1 MVEEPAVT
9 PEANHSQPKWK
20 TAAGSPW
27 LYGDDPAT
35 GTDQLDRDRVV
46 GQLIRAIEAV
56 ADQSPSSV
64 IALVGPWGSGKTT
77 LLSEIAEVLT
87 TEAQWCVASYNP
99 WAYSTYETA
108 VLGFFDELAGA
119 LPEGTLGKDTRQQI
133 GMWVSRLSPVGAIGG
148 LVGVDGTAAIDRLGA
163 LVRGDQSPET
173 LREKAA
179 GALREIDHPVL
190 VILDDLDR
198 LQPPELL
205 LTFKLVRLLG
215 RLPNVYY
222 LLAYDEST
230 LEDTL
235 ARTDLIGTGPGR
247 ARQYLEKM
255 VQVRLE
261 VPPLMELQR
270 LRLMN
275 QGVDDL
281 CARHS
286 IELDASMQERLQSG
300 WDECLSRY
308 LDQPRAFKLLFTQVD
323 ALWPEVDGEVD
334 FADFLHITFLRR
346 FEPSVFSLILKARA
360 ELVGDPRRW
369 PGSDKETSK
378 ERWERWRGMVKDAG
392 AEAPDLITGLL
403 AELFLV
409 LRGARDNMSY
419 SQSHRDDI
427 RRRFGVDCAEFFD
440 RYVQIGVPEG
450 DVSQAEFMTALA
462 SLEHNQGAK
471 EKVRGWL
478 IRDATGIVGRFQ
490 FLQEIGQLPVHEV
503 LLVMG
508 DVYEQVSDEM
518 AISGSGA
525 YFIRSTA
532 RQLAL
537 EATADE
543 PLLLTN
549 ELATAGGSR
558 LTLAADM
565 LRSERLTSPDA
576 ELLAQAR
583 SLVADQLAARVREA
597 ALHPIEDD
605 ARLVH
610 DAWCLREFLGAEPT
624 RELLWEVIGSSQIWT
639 LEAFMALMVSV
650 GTTSNGRQSW
660 PSIGELSLGSVDDL
674 LGLERVLAALPE
686 NLPQPDPGAD
696 LEFDRRRSGVTF
708 ADRQRYALLVLA
720 RAQASRRSAA
730 CSATDD
736 DPPTPGS
743 DIASPGAANGS
754 Q

>member
-1 MVEEPAVT
+1 MLEDTAVT
-9 PEANHSQPKWK
+9 PEADRPQPRWK
-20 TAAGSPW
+20 TASGSPW

-35 GTDQLDRDRVV
+35 GADQLDRDRVV
-46 GQLIRAIEAV
+46 GQLIRAIQAV

-77 LLSEIAEVLT
+77 LLSEIAEALK
-87 TEAQWCVASYNP
+87 TEAEWCVASYNP

-108 VLGFFDELAGA
+108 VLGFFDELGGA
-119 LPEGTLGKDTRQQI
+119 LPDGALGKNTRQQI
-133 GMWVSRLSPVGAIGG
+133 GKWVSRLSPVGAIGG
-148 LVGVDGTAAIDRLGA
+148 LVGVDGTAAIDRIGA
-163 LVRGDQSPET
+163 LFTGDQSPET
-173 LREKAA
+173 LREKAVD
-179 GALREIDHPVL
+179 ALREIDHPVL

-235 ARTDLIGTGPGR
+235 TRTDLIGTGSGR

-270 LRLMN
+270 LRLIN

-286 IELDASMQERLQSG
+286 IELDANTQERLQSG

-346 FEPSVFSLILKARA
+346 FEPAVFSLILRHRA
-360 ELVGDPRRW
+360 ELVGDPQRW
-369 PGSDKETSK
+369 TGSDKETNK
-378 ERWERWRGMVKDAG
+378 QRWERWLGMVTDAG
-392 AEAPDLITGLL
+392 AKAPDLVAGLL

-409 LRGARDNMSY
+409 LRGARENMSY
-419 SQSHRDDI
+419 SHSHRDDA
-427 RRRFGVDCAEFFD
+427 RRRFGVDCSEFFD

-450 DVSQAEFMTALA
+450 DVSQAQLTKALA
-462 SLEHNQGAK
+462 LLQHDEGAK
-471 EKVRGWL
+471 EQMRSWL
-478 IRDATGIVGRFQ
+478 IRDAAGMVGRFQ
-490 FLQEIGQLPVHEV
+490 FLQETGQLPVREV
-503 LLVMG
+503 LLVLG
-508 DVYEQVSDEM
+508 DVYEEVSNEM
-518 AISGSGA
+518 AVFGSGG
-525 YFIRSTA
+525 FMIRSVS
-532 RQLAL
+532 RQLVF
-537 EATADE
+537 EAKADE
-543 PLLLTN
+543 PVSLAR
-549 ELATAGGSR
+549 ELASAGGSR

-565 LRSERLTSPDA
+565 LRSERSGALDS
-576 ELLAQAR
+576 EVVGQAR
-583 SLVADQLAARVREA
+583 SLVADELAARVREA
-597 ALHPIEDD
+597 ALRPIEGDT
-605 ARLVH
+605 RLVH

-624 RELLWEVIGSSQIWT
+624 RELLWEVIDSSPVWNIQT
-639 LEAFMALMVSV
+639 FMGLMVSV
-650 GTTSNGRQSW
+650 GTTSNGRRSW

-674 LGLERVLAALPE
+674 LGLERVLAALPQD
-686 NLPQPDPGAD
+686 LPLPEPSAD

-708 ADRQRYALLVLA
+708 AERQEYALLVLA
-720 RAQASRRSAA
+720 RERSSRPSAA
-730 CSATDD
+730 SSTVEE
-736 DPPTPGS
+736 GS
-743 DIASPGAANGS
+743 SPDEDMAQLGEE
-754 Q
+754 